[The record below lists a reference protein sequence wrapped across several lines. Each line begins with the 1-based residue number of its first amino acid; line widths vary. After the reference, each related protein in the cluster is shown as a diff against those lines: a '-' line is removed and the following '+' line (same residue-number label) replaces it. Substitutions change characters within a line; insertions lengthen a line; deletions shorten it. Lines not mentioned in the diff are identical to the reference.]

1 MSKIADTVMEMVK
14 PIADANGCDVVDVE
28 FKKEGPDYFLRIFV
42 ERKGEE
48 STSINDCEA
57 ISRALSDELDKTD
70 PIEQAYMLEV
80 SSPGIDRPL
89 KKAEDFIRF
98 NGREIDVKL
107 YKGGTLTGTL
117 AGFDGESITVM
128 TDKEEKIN
136 IKDASSIRLAV
147 IF

>member
-1 MSKIADTVMEMVK
+1 
-14 PIADANGCDVVDVE
+14 
-28 FKKEGPDYFLRIFV
+28 
-42 ERKGEE
+42 
-48 STSINDCEA
+48 
-57 ISRALSDELDKTD
+57 
-70 PIEQAYMLEV
+70 MLEV

-89 KKAEDFIRF
+89 KKAEDFVRF

-117 AGFDGESITVM
+117 TGFDGETITVM

>member
-1 MSKIADTVMEMVK
+1 MSKIADTVLEMVK
-14 PIADANGCDVVDVE
+14 PIADKNGCDVVDVE

-89 KKAEDFIRF
+89 KKAEDFVRF

-117 AGFDGESITVM
+117 TGYDGETVTIM